1 MTTQKIKLLHHITE
15 FTNLTASTS
24 NVAKIINQYFDAICY
39 EPGVHYNPADTVLV
53 VPQFNTNPWWQSFVN
68 EGFKMIIDNVAE
80 VPEII
85 VDLWIPTSDPRT
97 LAHKPVPAS
106 AMVLQSP
113 NFFRYEDALNW
124 LQAGYDQYRP
134 NRTSSY
140 KALLL
145 MNRRKKHRTQ
155 LIKKLG
161 TQLDQC
167 VWSYIEQGKQLNHA
181 DAPITPDINWQRYLN
196 PNWFDQCCVSIVAE
210 SLAEPSVDRVPFVT
224 EKTWKPVAMQHP
236 FVVLGEPGTL
246 QHLHSLG
253 FETFENLWPEDYDT
267 TQLTKQRIDQIVENV
282 VQYDMAPLD
291 QLTLQKIEHNRNHFF
306 NREIIHQ
313 FVVDEI
319 INPVLEYVSK

>member
-1 MTTQKIKLLHHITE
+1 MTTQKIKLLHHIAE
-15 FTNLTASTS
+15 FTNLTGPTS
-24 NVAKIINQYFDAICY
+24 NVTKIVNQYFDVVDY

-68 EGFKMIIDNVAE
+68 EGFKMIIVNVTE
-80 VPEII
+80 VPEIMSNF
-85 VDLWIPTSDPRT
+85 WIPTSDDRI

-113 NFFRYEDALNW
+113 NFFRYDDALNW
-124 LQAGYDQYRP
+124 LQVGYDQYRP
-134 NRTSSY
+134 QRKSLY

-145 MNRRKKHRTQ
+145 MNRKKEYRTQ

-167 VWSYIEQGKQLNHA
+167 VWSYLEQGKQLNHA
-181 DAPITPDINWQRYLN
+181 DVPPSNIHWHRYLN
-196 PNWFDQCCVSIVAE
+196 ADWFDQCCISIVAE
-210 SLAEPSVDRVPFVT
+210 TLAEPPVNRVPFVT
-224 EKTWKPVAMQHP
+224 EKTWKAVAMQHP
-236 FVVLGEPGTL
+236 FVVVGEPGTL
-246 QHLHSLG
+246 QYLHSLG
-253 FETFENLWPEDYDT
+253 FETFENLWSEDYDT
-267 TQLTKQRIDQIVENV
+267 TQSTKQRIAQIVENV

>member
-1 MTTQKIKLLHHITE
+1 MSMTTQKIKLLHHNTE
-15 FTNLTASTS
+15 YTPLTSPTS
-24 NVAKIINQYFDAICY
+24 PVAKIVNQYFDTEYY

-53 VPQFNTNPWWQSFVN
+53 VPLFNTNPWWQSFVN
-68 EGFKMIIDNVAE
+68 EGFKMIIDNLTE
-80 VPEII
+80 VPEL
-85 VDLWIPTSDPRT
+85 VRHFWIFTDDPRALT
-97 LAHKPVPAS
+97 SKPVPTS

-124 LQAGYDQYRP
+124 LSAGYDQYRP
-134 NRTSSY
+134 QRKSLY

-181 DAPITPDINWQRYLN
+181 DVVDINWQRYLN
-196 PNWFDQCCVSIVAE
+196 PDWFDQCCISIVAE
-210 SLAEPSVDRVPFVT
+210 TLTEPPVDRVPFVT
-224 EKTWKPVAMQHP
+224 EKTWKAVAMQHP

-246 QHLHSLG
+246 QYLHSLG
-253 FETFENLWPEDYDT
+253 FETFENLWSEDYDT
-267 TQLTKQRIDQIVENV
+267 TQSTKRRIGQVVENV

-291 QLTLQKIEHNRNHFF
+291 KLTLKKIKHNRNHFF

-313 FVVDEI
+313 FVMDEI
-319 INPVLEYVSK
+319 VNPILEYASK

>member
-1 MTTQKIKLLHHITE
+1 MATQKIKLLHHNTE
-15 FTNLTASTS
+15 WTNLTGPGSSVTK
-24 NVAKIINQYFDAICY
+24 VVNQYFDVIHY

-53 VPQFNTNPWWQSFVN
+53 VPLFNTNPWWQSFVN
-68 EGFKMIIDNVAE
+68 EGFKMIISNVAE

-85 VDLWIPTSDPRT
+85 VDFWIPTSDDRI
-97 LAHKPVPAS
+97 LAHKPVPAT

-113 NFFRYEDALNW
+113 NFFRYDDALNW
-124 LQAGYDQYRP
+124 LQARYDQYRP
-134 NRTSSY
+134 QRRSLY

-145 MNRRKKHRTQ
+145 MNRKKKHRTQ

-167 VWSYIEQGKQLNHA
+167 VWSYVEQGKQLNHTN
-181 DAPITPDINWQRYLN
+181 PPNPPNIHWQRYLN
-196 PNWFDQCCVSIVAE
+196 TDWFDQCCVSIVAE
-210 SLAEPSVDRVPFVT
+210 SLAEPPVDRVPFVT

-253 FETFENLWPEDYDT
+253 FETFENLWSEDYDT
-267 TQLTKQRIDQIVENV
+267 TQSNKRRISQIVENV

-313 FVVDEI
+313 FVMDEI
-319 INPVLEYVSK
+319 INPVLEYASK

>member
-1 MTTQKIKLLHHITE
+1 MATQKIKLLHHNTE
-15 FTNLTASTS
+15 WTNLTGPGSSVTK
-24 NVAKIINQYFDAICY
+24 VVNQYFDVIHY

-53 VPQFNTNPWWQSFVN
+53 VPLFNTNPWWQSFVN
-68 EGFKMIIDNVAE
+68 EGFKMIISNVAE

-85 VDLWIPTSDPRT
+85 VDFWIPTSDDRI
-97 LAHKPVPAS
+97 LAHKPVPAT

-113 NFFRYEDALNW
+113 NFFRYDDALNW

-134 NRTSSY
+134 QRRSLY

-145 MNRRKKHRTQ
+145 MNRKKKHRTQ

-161 TQLDQC
+161 TQIDQC
-167 VWSYIEQGKQLNHA
+167 VWSYIEQGKQLNHTN
-181 DAPITPDINWQRYLN
+181 PPNPPNIHWQRYLN
-196 PNWFDQCCVSIVAE
+196 TNWFDQCCVSIVAE
-210 SLAEPSVDRVPFVT
+210 SLAEPPVDRVPFVT

-253 FETFENLWPEDYDT
+253 FETFENLWSEDYDT
-267 TQLTKQRIDQIVENV
+267 TQSTKRRISQIVENV
-282 VQYDMAPLD
+282 AQYDMAPLD

-313 FVVDEI
+313 FVMDEI

>member
-1 MTTQKIKLLHHITE
+1 MTTQKIKLLHHSAE
-15 FTNLTASTS
+15 WTNLTGPGS
-24 NVAKIINQYFDAICY
+24 NVTSIVKQYFDVIHY

-53 VPQFNTNPWWQSFVN
+53 VPLFNTNPWWQSFVN
-68 EGFKMIIDNVAE
+68 EGFKMIISNVAE
-80 VPEII
+80 VPETI
-85 VDLWIPTSDPRT
+85 VDFWIPTSDTRV
-97 LAHKPVPAS
+97 LAHKPVPAT

-113 NFFRYEDALNW
+113 NFFRYDDALTW
-124 LQAGYDQYRP
+124 LQQGYDQYRP
-134 NRTSSY
+134 QRKSLY

-145 MNRRKKHRTQ
+145 MNRKKKHRTR
-155 LIKKLG
+155 LIKTLG

-167 VWSYIEQGKQLNHA
+167 VWSYVEQGKQLNHA
-181 DAPITPDINWQRYLN
+181 DVPPPNIHWQRYLN
-196 PNWFDQCCVSIVAE
+196 ADWFDQCCVSIVAE
-210 SLAEPSVDRVPFVT
+210 SLAEPPVDRVPFIT
-224 EKTWKPVAMQHP
+224 EKTWKPMAMQHP

-253 FETFENLWPEDYDT
+253 FETFENLWSEDYDT
-267 TQLTKQRIDQIVENV
+267 TQSTDRRIAQIVENV

-291 QLTLQKIEHNRNHFF
+291 KLTLKKIKHNRNHFF

>member
-1 MTTQKIKLLHHITE
+1 MATQKIKLLHHITE
-15 FTNLTASTS
+15 FTNLTGPGSSVTS
-24 NVAKIINQYFDAICY
+24 IINQYFDIISY
-39 EPGVHYNPADTVLV
+39 EPGVHYNSADTVLV
-53 VPQFNTNPWWQSFVN
+53 VPLFNTNPWWQSFVN
-68 EGFKMIIDNVAE
+68 EGFKMIIDNALE
-80 VPEII
+80 VPEAIF
-85 VDLWIPTSDPRT
+85 DFWIPTSNPRT

-113 NFFRYEDALNW
+113 NFFRYHDALNW

-134 NRTSSY
+134 QRKSLY

-145 MNRRKKHRTQ
+145 MNRKKKHRTR

-167 VWSYIEQGKQLNHA
+167 VWSYIEQGKQLDHA
-181 DAPITPDINWQRYLN
+181 DVPPSDIYWQRYLN
-196 PNWFDQCCVSIVAE
+196 TDWFDQCCVSIVAE
-210 SLAEPSVDRVPFVT
+210 SLTEPPVDRVPFVT
-224 EKTWKPVAMQHP
+224 EKTWKSVAMQHP
-236 FVVLGEPGTL
+236 FVVVGEPGTL

-253 FETFENLWPEDYDT
+253 FETFENLWSEDYDT
-267 TQLTKQRIDQIVENV
+267 TQSTKRRIDQVVENV

-291 QLTLQKIEHNRNHFF
+291 QLTLQKIEHNRNHLF

-313 FVVDEI
+313 FIMDEI

>member
-1 MTTQKIKLLHHITE
+1 MTTQKIKLLHHIAE
-15 FTNLTASTS
+15 FTNLTGPTC
-24 NVAKIINQYFDAICY
+24 NVTKIVNQYFDVVDY

-68 EGFKMIIDNVAE
+68 EGFKMIIDNVTE
-80 VPEII
+80 VPEIMS
-85 VDLWIPTSDPRT
+85 DFWIPTSDDRI

-113 NFFRYEDALNW
+113 NFFRYDDALNW

-134 NRTSSY
+134 QRKSLY

-145 MNRRKKHRTQ
+145 MNRKKKHRTQ

-167 VWSYIEQGKQLNHA
+167 VWSYLEQGKQLNHA
-181 DAPITPDINWQRYLN
+181 DVPTSNIHWQRYLN
-196 PNWFDQCCVSIVAE
+196 ADWFDQCCISIVAE
-210 SLAEPSVDRVPFVT
+210 TLAEPPVNKVPFVT
-224 EKTWKPVAMQHP
+224 EKTWKAVAMQHP

-253 FETFENLWPEDYDT
+253 FETFENLWSEDYDT
-267 TQLTKQRIDQIVENV
+267 TQSTKRRISQIVENV
-282 VQYDMAPLD
+282 VQYDMAPLG

-313 FVVDEI
+313 FVMDEI